1 MVMVLRKLP
10 VKTLSVLML
19 LTAPAVSAGTIYR
32 CVGSD
37 EVPHFVETKIP
48 GASCKAVSQ
57 FKSPSNARALEANK
71 NAPAAQP
78 AAGNTASVETADT
91 DITPSVKVTD
101 GEGTRVS
108 RGAIY
113 KKQVNGVSVYTNLG
127 GKGAGSLH
135 SRYVIIE
142 KCYACSLSSTVNF
155 GTVKL
160 NLHAFTDEIRE
171 ASRRFGVD
179 EAIVR
184 AIIHAESAYRPNA
197 LSRAGA
203 QGLMQLIPATAKRFG
218 VADPYNPKQNI
229 QGGVQYLAWLLKR
242 YANDLTLASA
252 AYNAGEGAVDRYKG
266 VPPYRET
273 RNYVVRVGQL
283 AERYR
288 KALKSG

>member
-1 MVMVLRKLP
+1 MDLRIFGGMAALSLLGLMSLP
-10 VKTLSVLML
+10 
-19 LTAPAVSAGTIYR
+19 ASAGTIYR
-32 CVGSD
+32 CVGGD

-48 GASCKAVSQ
+48 GAACKEVSQ
-57 FKSPSNARALEANK
+57 FKSPGNAKTSNNAMATPVLEPVADK
-71 NAPAAQP
+71 QPSAASQESD
-78 AAGNTASVETADT
+78 A
-91 DITPSVKVTD
+91 TPSVKVSD
-101 GEGTRVS
+101 GDGTRVS

-113 KKQVNGVSVYTNLG
+113 KKQVNGVNVYTNLG
-127 GKGAGSLH
+127 GKGAGTLY
-135 SRYVIIE
+135 SRYVVIE
-142 KCYACSLSSTVNF
+142 KCYACSLTNTVNF
-155 GTVKL
+155 GTIKL
-160 NLHAFTDEIRE
+160 NTQAYMDEIRA

-218 VADPYNPKQNI
+218 VDDPFNPNQNI

-242 YANDLTLASA
+242 YSNDLTLASA

-266 VPPYRET
+266 VPPYKET

>member
-1 MVMVLRKLP
+1 MMVL
-10 VKTLSVLML
+10 VLTWLM
-19 LTAPAVSAGTIYR
+19 APSASAGTIYR

-37 EVPHFVETKIP
+37 EVPHFVEAKIP
-48 GASCKAVSQ
+48 GATCKVVSQ
-57 FKSPSNARALEANK
+57 FNSSGNAKVPDAGVPATALQSAANK
-71 NAPAAQP
+71 PVAAE
-78 AAGNTASVETADT
+78 ATET

-101 GEGTRVS
+101 NQGTRVS

-113 KKQVNGVSVYTNLG
+113 KKQVNGVSEYTNLG
-127 GKGAGSLH
+127 GKGAGNLH
-135 SRYVIIE
+135 TRYYVIE
-142 KCYACSLSSTVNF
+142 KCYACSLTNNVNF
-155 GTVKL
+155 STIKL
-160 NLHAFTDEIRE
+160 NIQAYSDEIRT
-171 ASRRFGVD
+171 ASQRFGVD

-218 VADPYNPKQNI
+218 VADPFNPKQNI
-229 QGGVQYLAWLLKR
+229 QGGVEYLAWLLKR
-242 YANDLTLASA
+242 YSNDLTLASA

-266 VPPYRET
+266 VPPYKET

>member
-1 MVMVLRKLP
+1 MDLRIFGGLAA
-10 VKTLSVLML
+10 LSLLGLMS
-19 LTAPAVSAGTIYR
+19 LTASAGTIYR

-48 GASCKAVSQ
+48 GAACKAVSQ
-57 FKSPSNARALEANK
+57 FKSPSNARALEANT
-71 NAPAAQP
+71 APPTAQ
-78 AAGNTASVETADT
+78 ATANKTVPVDVADT
-91 DITPSVKVTD
+91 DVTPSVKVTD
-101 GEGTRVS
+101 GDGTRVS

-113 KKQVNGVSVYTNLG
+113 KKQVNGVSEYTNLG
-127 GKGAGSLH
+127 GKGAGNLH
-135 SRYVIIE
+135 SRYVVIE
-142 KCYACSLSSTVNF
+142 KCYACSLSNTINF
-155 GTVKL
+155 GTIKL
-160 NLHAFTDEIRE
+160 NTQLFTDEIRA
-171 ASRRFGVD
+171 ASQRFGVD

-242 YANDLTLASA
+242 YSNDLTLASA

-266 VPPYRET
+266 VPPYKET

>member
-1 MVMVLRKLP
+1 MAVWVL
-10 VKTLSVLML
+10 TWLM
-19 LTAPAVSAGTIYR
+19 APGASAGTIYR

-37 EVPHFVETKIP
+37 EVPHFVEAKIP
-48 GASCKAVSQ
+48 GTTCKVASQ
-57 FKSPSNARALEANK
+57 FKSTGNTKAPDAGVPAPALQSTANK
-71 NAPAAQP
+71 PAVAE
-78 AAGNTASVETADT
+78 ATET

-101 GEGTRVS
+101 NQGTRVS

-113 KKQVNGVSVYTNLG
+113 KKQVNGVSEYTNLG
-127 GKGAGSLH
+127 GKGAGNLYT
-135 SRYVIIE
+135 RYYVIE
-142 KCYACSLSSTVNF
+142 KCYACSLTNNVNF
-155 GTVKL
+155 STVKL
-160 NLHAFTDEIRE
+160 NTQAFSDEIRT
-171 ASRRFGVD
+171 ASQRFGVD

-218 VADPYNPKQNI
+218 VADPFNPKQNI
-229 QGGVQYLAWLLKR
+229 QGGVEYLAWLLKR
-242 YANDLTLASA
+242 YSNDLTLASA

-266 VPPYRET
+266 VPPYKET